1 MYRFW
6 GLSQLRDGFPR
17 KTAVFLDFVQITSP
31 LSSSRMK
38 IEYMMMQV
46 KRAQTMMVRWAVY
59 LVGILFA
66 QPDLP
71 N

>member
-1 MYRFW
+1 MGRVW
-6 GLSQLRDGFPR
+6 RVNLGKVSRG
-17 KTAVFLDFVQITSP
+17 KTAVLLDFVQITSP

-46 KRAQTMMVRWAVY
+46 KCAQTMMVRWAVY
-59 LVGILFA
+59 LAGILFA